1 MCDRFYATL
10 VSNKHCFSPC
20 EVGFLTEDDRKR
32 CISPANKLGYYLL
45 PQSSGHKNSVVL
57 IFAYQSSFQV
67 FCEAIAEG
75 KGFEG
80 SWKMCEQ
87 GQRPPITLGFM

>member
-20 EVGFLTEDDRKR
+20 EVGFLTDDNRKR

-45 PQSSGHKNSVVL
+45 PQSSVHKNSVVL
-57 IFAYQSSFQV
+57 ISHINRV
-67 FCEAIAEG
+67 FCEAIAAG
-75 KGFEG
+75 KGFEE
-80 SWKMCEQ
+80 S
-87 GQRPPITLGFM
+87 